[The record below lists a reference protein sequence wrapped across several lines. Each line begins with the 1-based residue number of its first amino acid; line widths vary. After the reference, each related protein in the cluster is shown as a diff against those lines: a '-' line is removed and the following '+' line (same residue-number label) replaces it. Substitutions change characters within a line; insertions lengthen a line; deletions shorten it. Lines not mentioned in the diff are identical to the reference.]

1 MRRIGA
7 ISSNQKTQLQTDL
20 SKCSYF
26 SLQMDESNDMIDTS
40 QLSIF
45 IKMCFD
51 DFSVKEEF

>member
-1 MRRIGA
+1 MRRIEA

-26 SLQMDESNDMIDTS
+26 SLQMDESNDIIDTS

-45 IKMCFD
+45 IRMCFN
-51 DFSVKEEF
+51 DFSIKE